1 LYGVAVH
8 TKFTEQDNNPRRTN
22 ENISVCK

>member
-8 TKFTEQDNNPRRTN
+8 TKFTEQNNNPRKTN
-22 ENISVCK
+22 ENILVCK